1 MFGSLQG
8 YRRAWI
14 RADVVA
20 GLTVWAVLVP
30 EALAYATIAGVP
42 PVVGLYA
49 AIPSLVLYAAAG
61 SSRHLVVGPMS
72 ATAALSAA
80 TVAPFAG
87 GDSALYVALTA
98 ALAVVTGI
106 AGLLAGLLRLGFIA
120 SFISEPVLK
129 GFIVGLALTIMIG
142 QVPKFF
148 GVPKSE
154 GDFFEQTWG
163 LITHLGDTQTLTLLV
178 GAASLAVVLAC
189 KKWFPLVPGSL
200 LAVLLGTAAS
210 VMFGLQDRGVEI
222 VGEIDSGLPDFGL
235 PDAGGLSSY
244 LDLAGPAVAVLIV
257 GFAEGL
263 GAAKTYAAKAGY
275 QISAN
280 RELVGLGAANLG
292 SGLCA
297 GMVVNGSLSKTAVN
311 GAAGARS
318 QVSGLVVA
326 VLTLITLLF
335 LTGLFEE
342 LPEATL
348 SAVVIAAVIELVD
361 FPALRRLYRVWT
373 DRLGSI
379 YGFAARAD
387 FAAAIAAML
396 GVLIFDTLPGLVI
409 GIGGVD
415 VAVAVP
421 GLPSTRGRSGQAGRG
436 LARRGTA
443 RGPRRRPDQVG
454 GPGRIGIVLR
464 QQRPCAGT
472 DRSPADAADPDRRA
486 RRGNQPVHRHQR
498 CRDAGPAGQFA
509 GAGTASSCESP
520 GTSDSS
526 GTSCGARFPKRSTT
540 RFSGPSTRRS
550 TPRRIN
556 SRIGFRSSAT
566 GSVSRA
572 HRRADVAVAP
582 HRARRRDSRRPGAGL
597 RCPGRP
603 VRRPATAVRPIP
615 DCRSTGRGSW
625 RRGSSR

>member
-1 MFGSLQG
+1 MSATAGRNWPVFGSLQG

-178 GAASLAVVLAC
+178 GAASLALVLAC

-244 LDLAGPAVAVLIV
+244 IDLAGPAVAVLIV

-335 LTGLFEE
+335 LTGLFQE

-409 GIGGVD
+409 GIGVSMLLLLYRVSRPHVAGLAKRDGAWLD
-415 VAVAVP
+415 VERHEDLDADPTRLVVRVESGLFFANSDHVRERIEALRTPQTRIVVLDAETSPFIDISAAEMLAQLASSLARDGIELRIARDIGQFRDVMRSAVP
-421 GLPSTRGRSGQAGRG
+421 EAFHHDVFRTIDEALNAP
-436 LARRGTA
+436 
-443 RGPRRRPDQVG
+443 PDQ
-454 GPGRIGIVLR
+454 
-464 QQRPCAGT
+464 
-472 DRSPADAADPDRRA
+472 SP
-486 RRGNQPVHRHQR
+486 
-498 CRDAGPAGQFA
+498 
-509 GAGTASSCESP
+509 E
-520 GTSDSS
+520 
-526 GTSCGARFPKRSTT
+526 
-540 RFSGPSTRRS
+540 
-550 TPRRIN
+550 
-556 SRIGFRSSAT
+556 
-566 GSVSRA
+566 
-572 HRRADVAVAP
+572 
-582 HRARRRDSRRPGAGL
+582 
-597 RCPGRP
+597 
-603 VRRPATAVRPIP
+603 
-615 DCRSTGRGSW
+615 
-625 RRGSSR
+625 

>member
-1 MFGSLQG
+1 M
-8 YRRAWI
+8 
-14 RADVVA
+14 
-20 GLTVWAVLVP
+20 
-30 EALAYATIAGVP
+30 
-42 PVVGLYA
+42 VGLYA

-61 SSRHLVVGPMS
+61 SFRHLVLGPMS

-178 GAASLAVVLAC
+178 GAASLALVLAC

-200 LAVLLGTAAS
+200 LAMLLGTAAS

-244 LDLAGPAVAVLIV
+244 IDLAGPAVAVLIV

-326 VLTLITLLF
+326 VLTLITLLL

-342 LPEATL
+342 LPEATC
-348 SAVVIAAVIELVD
+348 
-361 FPALRRLYRVWT
+361 RRW
-373 DRLGSI
+373 
-379 YGFAARAD
+379 
-387 FAAAIAAML
+387 
-396 GVLIFDTLPGLVI
+396 
-409 GIGGVD
+409 
-415 VAVAVP
+415 
-421 GLPSTRGRSGQAGRG
+421 
-436 LARRGTA
+436 
-443 RGPRRRPDQVG
+443 
-454 GPGRIGIVLR
+454 
-464 QQRPCAGT
+464 
-472 DRSPADAADPDRRA
+472 
-486 RRGNQPVHRHQR
+486 
-498 CRDAGPAGQFA
+498 
-509 GAGTASSCESP
+509 
-520 GTSDSS
+520 
-526 GTSCGARFPKRSTT
+526 
-540 RFSGPSTRRS
+540 
-550 TPRRIN
+550 
-556 SRIGFRSSAT
+556 
-566 GSVSRA
+566 
-572 HRRADVAVAP
+572 
-582 HRARRRDSRRPGAGL
+582 
-597 RCPGRP
+597 
-603 VRRPATAVRPIP
+603 
-615 DCRSTGRGSW
+615 
-625 RRGSSR
+625 

>member
-1 MFGSLQG
+1 VAASPPGQPSPTRPPAAKPWPAFASLQG
-8 YRRAWI
+8 YRRAWV
-14 RADVVA
+14 RTDVVA

-30 EALAYATIAGVP
+30 EALAYASIAGVP

-80 TVAPFAG
+80 SVAPFAG
-87 GDSALYVALTA
+87 GDSALYIAFTA
-98 ALAVVTGI
+98 ALAIVTGI
-106 AGLLAGLLRLGFIA
+106 LGLLAGLLRLGFIA

-129 GFIVGLALTIMIG
+129 GFIVGLALTILIG

-154 GDFFEQTWG
+154 GDFFQQTWG
-163 LITHLGDTQTLTLLV
+163 VITHLGDTQWLTLLV
-178 GAASLAVVLAC
+178 GCLSLAVVLVC
-189 KKWFPLVPGSL
+189 RRWLPMVPGSL
-200 LAVLLGTAAS
+200 VAVLLGTSAS
-210 VMFGLQDRGVEI
+210 VIFGLQARGVDI
-222 VGEIDSGLPDFGL
+222 VGEIDSGLPAVGL
-235 PDAGGLSSY
+235 PNVGGLSGY
-244 LDLAGPAVAVLIV
+244 FDLAGPAAGVLIV

-292 SGLCA
+292 SGLCS

-318 QVSGLVVA
+318 QLSGLVVA

-335 LTGLFEE
+335 LTGLFEK

-409 GIGGVD
+409 GIAVSMLLLLYRVSRPHVAGLAKSGGAWLDVD
-415 VAVAVP
+415 RHDDLELNPEVLVIRVESGLFFANSDHVRDRIESLRTSSTRIVVLDAETSPFIDISAAEMLAQLAATLRRDGIELRIARDIGQFRDVMRNAVP
-421 GLPSTRGRSGQAGRG
+421 EAFHHEVFRTIDEAIQAPPAPPPDDGGSG
-436 LARRGTA
+436 
-443 RGPRRRPDQVG
+443 
-454 GPGRIGIVLR
+454 
-464 QQRPCAGT
+464 
-472 DRSPADAADPDRRA
+472 
-486 RRGNQPVHRHQR
+486 
-498 CRDAGPAGQFA
+498 
-509 GAGTASSCESP
+509 
-520 GTSDSS
+520 
-526 GTSCGARFPKRSTT
+526 
-540 RFSGPSTRRS
+540 
-550 TPRRIN
+550 
-556 SRIGFRSSAT
+556 
-566 GSVSRA
+566 
-572 HRRADVAVAP
+572 
-582 HRARRRDSRRPGAGL
+582 
-597 RCPGRP
+597 
-603 VRRPATAVRPIP
+603 
-615 DCRSTGRGSW
+615 
-625 RRGSSR
+625 

>member
-1 MFGSLQG
+1 MTPTGVRPWPLFGSLQG
-8 YRRAWI
+8 YRRAWV

-80 TVAPFAG
+80 AVAPLAG
-87 GDSALYVALTA
+87 ADPAVYLALTT
-98 ALAVVTGI
+98 ALAILTGLF
-106 AGLLAGLLRLGFIA
+106 GLLAGLLRLGFIA
-120 SFISEPVLK
+120 SFISGPVLK
-129 GFIVGLALTIMIG
+129 GFIVGLALTILIG

-154 GDFFEQTWG
+154 GNFFQQTWG
-163 LITHLGDTQTLTLLV
+163 LLTHLGEIQGPTLLV
-178 GAASLAVVLAC
+178 GALSLAVVLAC
-189 KKWFPLVPGSL
+189 KIWFPLVPGSL

-210 VMFGLQDRGVEI
+210 VGFGLQARGVEI
-222 VGEIDSGLPDFGL
+222 VGEIDAGLPHVGLPDT
-235 PDAGGLSSY
+235 GGASAY
-244 LDLAGPAVAVLIV
+244 VDLAGPAVGILIV

-263 GAAKTYAAKAGY
+263 GAAKTYAARAGY

-280 RELVGLGAANLG
+280 RELIGLGAANLG

-326 VLTLITLLF
+326 VLTVITLLF
-335 LTGLFEE
+335 LTGLFEQ

-361 FPALRRLYRVWT
+361 FPALRRLYLVWS

-409 GIGGVD
+409 GIGVSMLLMLHRVSRPHVAGLAKRGGAWLDVD
-415 VAVAVP
+415 RHDDLDADPTRLVVRVESGLFFANSDHVRERIEALRTPATTVVVLDAETSPFIDISAAEMLAELATSLRRDGIELRIARDIGQFRDVIRTAVP
-421 GLPSTRGRSGQAGRG
+421 EAFHHEVFRTIDEAL
-436 LARRGTA
+436 
-443 RGPRRRPDQVG
+443 
-454 GPGRIGIVLR
+454 
-464 QQRPCAGT
+464 
-472 DRSPADAADPDRRA
+472 DAP
-486 RRGNQPVHRHQR
+486 P
-498 CRDAGPAGQFA
+498 
-509 GAGTASSCESP
+509 
-520 GTSDSS
+520 
-526 GTSCGARFPKRSTT
+526 
-540 RFSGPSTRRS
+540 
-550 TPRRIN
+550 TPP
-556 SRIGFRSSAT
+556 T
-566 GSVSRA
+566 E
-572 HRRADVAVAP
+572 
-582 HRARRRDSRRPGAGL
+582 
-597 RCPGRP
+597 PGRP
-603 VRRPATAVRPIP
+603 AE
-615 DCRSTGRGSW
+615 
-625 RRGSSR
+625 